1 MAWIVLFVAGLFEV
15 GMVMGLNFSEGFTKL
30 WPSLLMLVSGVI
42 SFYLL
47 SVAMQSVPVG
57 TAYAVWTAIGAS
69 GAVLL
74 GLLFL
79 GEPANLLRMAGIVVV
94 LGGVLMLKFAEGGG
108 VPCPYS
114 PDLVEEEFS
123 EVCIAPVRWL
133 EPTGEPNTPPSLWR
147 S

>member
-1 MAWIVLFVAGLFEV
+1 MAWITLFVAGLFEA

-30 WPSLLMLVSGVI
+30 WPSLLMLVSGGI

-74 GLLFL
+74 GILFL
-79 GEPANLLRMAGIVVV
+79 GEPANLLRIAGIVVV
-94 LGGVLMLKFAEGGG
+94 LGGVLMLRLAEG
-108 VPCPYS
+108 
-114 PDLVEEEFS
+114 
-123 EVCIAPVRWL
+123 
-133 EPTGEPNTPPSLWR
+133 
-147 S
+147 